1 MITLLMFAF
10 ISGVVTILSPCILPV
25 LPIVLSG
32 SITGGRAKPY
42 GIVTGF
48 VASFTAFTLALTVMV
63 QALGISADVLRA
75 AAVVIIIAFGLVL
88 LVPKL
93 SYWYEMLVSKLASLG
108 RRRNP
113 VSADAGGI
121 RGFGSG
127 LAVGSSL
134 GLVWTPCVGPIMASV
149 TALALTQ
156 RVDGGALFITLA
168 YALGTAIPMFAVI
181 KGGRA
186 LLEKVPVLLR
196 NTARI
201 QKVFGVLLIVVAISI
216 FFGFDRRFQA
226 AVLDIFPW
234 YGTGLTAIE
243 DNDAVR
249 KAIGERS
256 VSVGDP
262 SADEGGTFVQS
273 ALPGNGVL
281 GNYGKAPEIVTTGVW
296 LNADGIRGAPAG
308 GIEKPIRMSDLAGKV
323 VLVDFWTY
331 SCINCIRTIPY
342 LAAWHEA
349 YKDYGLVI
357 IGVHTP
363 EFEFEKNP
371 DNVAKAVKDLGVDWP
386 VVLDNGYAQWNAY
399 SNRYWPAHYFV
410 DAGGNVRYFQFGEGD
425 YRTAEKVIRALITLS
440 GGSLPPGETGTDDG
454 TFASVTPETYLGYAR
469 MNSFL
474 SGADFKAGRNAY
486 YSLVEPGKDGQWS
499 LGGEWTIAKEY
510 VSPEAEGVLKLR
522 FNAKKVFLVVEP
534 GGGSGYMRVE
544 VDGKP
549 AADTRDV
556 KMGTV
561 TPGAGRLYEIVDLG
575 IQGSHVL
582 QLEVKGGIR
591 LFTFTFG

>member
-1 MITLLMFAF
+1 MITLLLFAF

-32 SITGGRAKPY
+32 SVTGGRARPY

-48 VASFTAFTLALTVMV
+48 VVSFTVFTLALTVIV
-63 QALGISADVLRA
+63 QALGINADVLRII
-75 AAVVIIIAFGLVL
+75 AVVIIIAFGLVL

-93 SYWYEMLVSKLASLG
+93 SYWFEMAVSKLASLG
-108 RRRNP
+108 RRRGS
-113 VSADAGGI
+113 VSAKAGGI

-168 YALGTAIPMFAVI
+168 YSLGTAIPMFAVI
-181 KGGRA
+181 KGGRT

-196 NTARI
+196 NIAKI

-216 FFGFDRRFQA
+216 VFGFDRRFQT
-226 AVLDIFPW
+226 AVLDLFPW
-234 YGTGLTAIE
+234 YGTGLTAVE
-243 DNDAVR
+243 DNGAVR
-249 KAIGERS
+249 EALGERS
-256 VSVGDP
+256 VSVSDSSLGK
-262 SADEGGTFVQS
+262 SGTFVQ
-273 ALPGNGVL
+273 APPPGNGVL
-281 GNYGKAPEIVTTGVW
+281 GDYGKAPEIVTKGEW
-296 LNADGIRGAPAG
+296 LNADGMRKVAVAG
-308 GIEKPIRMSDLAGKV
+308 GIDKSIRMSDLAGKV

-331 SCINCIRTIPY
+331 SCINCIRTMPY
-342 LAAWHEA
+342 LKSLYDA
-349 YKDYGLVI
+349 YRDYGFII

-371 DNVAKAVKDLGVDWP
+371 DNVARAVKDLGVSWP

-410 DAGGNVRYFQFGEGD
+410 DAAGNVRYFQFGEGD
-425 YRTAEKVIRALITLS
+425 YRTAEKVVRALIALS

-454 TFASVTPETYLGYAR
+454 AFASVTPETYLGYAR

-474 SGADFKAGRNAY
+474 SGADFQADRSAG
-486 YSLVEPGKDGQWS
+486 YSLVEPDKDGQWS
-499 LGGEWTIAKEY
+499 LGGKWTIAKEY
-510 VSPEAEGVLKLR
+510 VSPETGGTLLLR
-522 FNAKKVFLVVEP
+522 FNAKKVFVVVEP
-534 GGGSGYMRVE
+534 GDRGGDIRVE

-549 AADTRDV
+549 AVDTRDV
-556 KMGTV
+556 KME
-561 TPGAGRLYEIVDLG
+561 PLPRA
-575 IQGSHVL
+575 
-582 QLEVKGGIR
+582 
-591 LFTFTFG
+591 